1 MKRGHFSII
10 AMAAAMAA
18 SASAPAA
25 SFEQQTKQQINY
37 TNPYY
42 HSQSAMLGFRSNSKK
57 PGITKRAGL
66 NQRQKRKMIRNNPR
80 LSGKI

>member
-1 MKRGHFSII
+1 
-10 AMAAAMAA
+10 MAAAMAA

-25 SFEQQTKQQINY
+25 SFDQTKQTLQT
-37 TNPYY
+37 TNKYQN
-42 HSQSAMLGFRSNSKK
+42 SQFNPMMGFRSGSKK

>member
-1 MKRGHFSII
+1 MKRGNSTVVL
-10 AMAAAMAA
+10 MAAAMAA
-18 SASAPAA
+18 SAAAPSAQY
-25 SFEQQTKQQINY
+25 EQSKQGMQIIQAHQ
-37 TNPYY
+37 
-42 HSQSAMLGFRSNSKK
+42 HSQSPMLGFRSNSKK